1 LKYEP
6 KPIDTSKVKLAPYL
20 EEIIEKLSIS
30 VHDNWAQKRISEG
43 WKYGPKRDDILR
55 EHPCLVPYAELPEE
69 EKDYDRKTLT
79 ESIKMLIASGCIINT
94 PSSGGAAYAELL
106 TVDSFR
112 QLGENLRRRGDS
124 LQAYDAIETGLSSW
138 PQDTRLLQLK
148 ALVLADLGVLKGA
161 REILIQLVEEGHADE
176 ETLGI
181 LARTYKEEWLQS
193 RDPKNVKKY
202 LSLAFETYQRCFT
215 NSGGYYPGINT
226 ATLATLL
233 GKSKTAKKIASIV
246 CKDCLQKLADPEER
260 SNAEYYLTATLAE
273 AYLILNEYDKAHEYY
288 ALTGKLGK
296 GMPQDLQATRKN
308 ARFLIKYLG
317 IDGSSIENAL
327 QLPGV
332 AVFTSDTIIEDND
345 GKGSNVP
352 HNPKHIEYIVN
363 QFCDI
368 LDRRKIGIGY
378 SSAKAGHDLC
388 FLNALREKGCEAYI
402 TLPFNKD
409 KFLLECIGVAGGR
422 EWERLFEDIFN
433 ALHNEERVS
442 FASEWPIGKMSDAF
456 FYTNQYLFGLALLKA
471 RQLDTSLYLVSATS
485 ADAQREHGPTYETV
499 RWWESIGYIV
509 EKINIPLN
517 MVKKSKGTAKKKSVN
532 TGGENDRDFQTNI
545 MAIFFADVVGYSK
558 MHEGYVPAFV
568 KEFMG
573 DIADF
578 ISASKY
584 KPETR
589 NTWGDALYFVFK
601 SIRDAGVF
609 ALEVAD
615 IVARTPWEK
624 RGLPKGLNLRISLHA
639 GPVYHCKDPV
649 TGQEMYT
656 GSHVSR
662 AARIEP
668 VTPPGQIYCS
678 QAFAALAAAY
688 QVEEF
693 YPEYVGKVNYA
704 KGFGKFSTYRV
715 RRNYDFVGKKQN
727 PC

>member
-6 KPIDTSKVKLAPYL
+6 KPIDTSKVSLAPYL

-30 VHDNWAQKRISEG
+30 IHDNWAQKRISEG
-43 WKYGPKRDDILR
+43 WRYGPKRDDVLR

-79 ESIKMLIASGCIINT
+79 ESIKMLVASGCTINT
-94 PSSGGAAYAELL
+94 PAFGDKTYAELL

-148 ALVLADLGVLKGA
+148 ALVLADLGVLKSA
-161 REILIQLVEEGHADE
+161 REILIRLIKEGHDDE

-193 RDPKNVKKY
+193 RNQENSKKY
-202 LSLAFETYQRCFT
+202 LSLAFETYRKCFAS
-215 NSGGYYPGINT
+215 SGGYYPGINT

-233 GKSKTAKKIASIV
+233 GKSATAKKIASIV

-260 SNAEYYLTATLAE
+260 NSAEYYLTATLSE
-273 AYLILNEYDKAHEYY
+273 AYLILKEYEKAQEYY
-288 ALTGKLGK
+288 ELTGKLGK
-296 GMPQDLQATRKN
+296 GMSQDLQATRKN

-317 IDGSSIENAL
+317 IDGSNIEKAL

-332 AVFTSDTIIEDND
+332 AVFISDTIIEDD
-345 GKGSNVP
+345 AGECSNLA
-352 HNPKHIEYIVN
+352 HNPKKIEREGNRI
-363 QFCDI
+363 CDI
-368 LDRRKIGIGY
+368 LDRNTIGIGY

-388 FLNALREKGCEAYI
+388 FLKALREKGCEAYI
-402 TLPFNKD
+402 ALPFNKG
-409 KFLLECIGVAGGR
+409 KFLLECMGVTGSM
-422 EWERLFEDIFN
+422 EWQRLFEDIYN
-433 ALHNEERVS
+433 DLHNEERVS
-442 FASEWPIGKMSDAF
+442 FASEWPIGKMKDTF

-471 RQLDTSLYLVSATS
+471 RQLDTSLSLVSAMS
-485 ADAQREHGPTYETV
+485 GDAQREHSPTYETV
-499 RWWESIGYIV
+499 KWWESIGYKGEMID
-509 EKINIPLN
+509 IPLN
-517 MVKKSKGTAKKKSVN
+517 KVKEAKAKAKKKS
-532 TGGENDRDFQTNI
+532 GMRGEKNGQALQTDI

-573 DIADF
+573 DIAAF
-578 ISASKY
+578 IARSKY

-589 NTWGDALYFVFK
+589 NTWGDALYFIFK
-601 SIRDAGVF
+601 NIRDAGVF

-615 IVARTPWEK
+615 IVARTDWEK

-639 GPVYHCKDPV
+639 GPVYHCQDPV

-688 QVEEF
+688 QVEDF

-715 RRNYDFVGKKQN
+715 RRNYDFVGKK
-727 PC
+727 

>member
-6 KPIDTSKVKLAPYL
+6 KPIDTSKVKLPPYL

-30 VHDNWAQKRISEG
+30 IHDNWAQKRISEG
-43 WKYGPKRDDILR
+43 WKYGPKRDDVLR

-79 ESIKMLIASGCIINT
+79 ESIKMLVASGCAINT
-94 PSSGGAAYAELL
+94 PASGDAAYAELL

-138 PQDTRLLQLK
+138 PQDKRLLQLK
-148 ALVLADLGVLKGA
+148 ALVLADLGVLKSAG
-161 REILIQLVEEGHADE
+161 EILIRLIKEGHDDE

-193 RDPKNVKKY
+193 RDPESMKHY
-202 LSLAFETYQRCFT
+202 LALAFETYRKCFAST
-215 NSGGYYPGINT
+215 GGYYPGINA

-233 GKSKTAKKIASIV
+233 GKSGTAKKIASIV

-260 SNAEYYLTATLAE
+260 NGAEYYLTATLAE
-273 AYLILNEYDKAHEYY
+273 AYLILKDYERADKYY
-288 ALTGKLGK
+288 ELTGTLGK
-296 GMPQDLQATRKN
+296 GMSQDLQATRKN
-308 ARFLIKYLG
+308 ARFLIKCLG
-317 IDGSSIENAL
+317 IDGSKIEKAL

-332 AVFTSDTIIEDND
+332 AVFVSDTIIEDNA
-345 GKGSNVP
+345 GGCSKLA
-352 HNPKHIEYIVN
+352 HNPKNIEYAVDHIR
-363 QFCDI
+363 DI
-368 LDRRKIGIGY
+368 LDKNAIGIGY

-402 TLPFNKD
+402 ALPFNKD
-409 KFLLECIGVAGGR
+409 KFLLECMGVTGGR
-422 EWERLFEDIFN
+422 DWERLFEDIYI

-442 FASEWPIGKMSDAF
+442 FASEWPIGKMKDTF
-456 FYTNQYLFGLALLKA
+456 FYTNQFLFGLALLKA
-471 RQLDTSLYLVSATS
+471 RQLDTSLYLFSAMS
-485 ADAQREHGPTYETV
+485 ADAQRGHGPTHETV
-499 RWWESIGYIV
+499 NWWESMGYNV
-509 EKINIPLN
+509 EVIDIPLN
-517 MVKKSKGTAKKKSVN
+517 KVKAVAAKAKKKSLK
-532 TGGENDRDFQTNI
+532 TDEEADRAFKTNI

-558 MHEGYVPAFV
+558 MHEGFIPAFV

-573 DIADF
+573 DVADF
-578 ISASKY
+578 IARSNY

-589 NTWGDALYFVFK
+589 NTWGDAFYFIF
-601 SIRDAGVF
+601 SNIRDAGVF
-609 ALEVAD
+609 ALEIAD

-639 GPVYHCKDPV
+639 GPVYHCHDPV

-693 YPEYVGKVNYA
+693 NAEYVGKVNYA

-727 PC
+727 P